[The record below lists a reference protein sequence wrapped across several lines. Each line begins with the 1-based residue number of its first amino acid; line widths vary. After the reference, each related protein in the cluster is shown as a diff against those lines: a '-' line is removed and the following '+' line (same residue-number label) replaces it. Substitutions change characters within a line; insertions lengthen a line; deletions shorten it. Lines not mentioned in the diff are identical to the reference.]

1 MQDTANFTEF
11 EVTPENIQKLRSA
24 QLRTGISHF
33 NVESSLPDCRKPFD
47 LLESTESDYIKRR
60 GCIELKSSEDLNDH
74 DQSASPPFKGN
85 TGKLAMIKGMSTI
98 LSGMKA
104 IGDAD

>member
-1 MQDTANFTEF
+1 M
-11 EVTPENIQKLRSA
+11 
-24 QLRTGISHF
+24 
-33 NVESSLPDCRKPFD
+33 
-47 LLESTESDYIKRR
+47 ESTESDYIKRR

-98 LSGMKA
+98 LSGMKP
-104 IGDAD
+104 IGDADYAKVCHSDIRRSKSFCHSPDEKKIIRLDNGI